1 MNMDDWSIGNALK
14 LLKSRFPRKPDIQL
28 RKALVGMLSKGAID
42 AYAEDYREGVFRID
56 DATDDWMFGD
66 RNLGNKTDEV
76 IPQDFWRIEHATGKC
91 MDYVWAEGW
100 FTVERTILP
109 LQAPHRFFK
118 VSGFT
123 ENEPRYRLKQ
133 SARNVTVDLRQLDAS
148 TQDSRWPTIWSR
160 VFESDK
166 GKRGR
171 PTQHDWNGAL
181 ANFIVNHFTPRA
193 PLRQVDIVSTLKSYF
208 DFAARPDETEMYRVA
223 KIICD
228 EFESLK
234 RFQDAPYDQ

>member
-1 MNMDDWSIGNALK
+1 MNMDDCSIDNALK
-14 LLKSRFPRKPDIQL
+14 LLKSRFPKKSDIQL
-28 RKALVGMLSKGAID
+28 RKALVGMLFKGAID
-42 AYAEDYREGVFRID
+42 AYAEDYWEGVFRID
-56 DATDDWMFGD
+56 DATDDWMFGN
-66 RNLGNKTDEV
+66 RNLGSKTDET
-76 IPQDFWRIEHATGKC
+76 IPQDFWRLEHATGQC

-109 LQAPHRFFK
+109 LEAPHRFFK

-148 TQDSRWPTIWSR
+148 TQDSRWPNIWSNA
-160 VFESDK
+160 FESGK

-171 PTQHDWNGAL
+171 PTQHDWNKAL
-181 ANFIVNHFTPRA
+181 ANLIVNGFTPRA
-193 PLRQVDIVSTLKSYF
+193 PLRQVDIVNELSSHFTSHV
-208 DFAARPDETEMYRVA
+208 RPDETEMYRVA

-234 RFQDAPYDQ
+234 RLQEVPYGE